1 MAKTLVVAE
10 KPSVARDFTAALPG
24 AFKQSK
30 DKTSLEGDGDYVIT
44 WAVGHLVGLAE
55 PDAYDPKLKK
65 WRYADLPI
73 VPDKFKLVPNDDR
86 AKKQLNAIHKLM
98 SREDVDSV
106 INACDAGREGE
117 LIFAYVYETAKEHK
131 PVQRLWLSSM
141 TRRAIEDAFT
151 RLRPGEEMES
161 LEDAARSRS
170 EADWMVGMNATRAA
184 SIRLRAAFDGA
195 VSLGRVQTP
204 TLALVARREEEI
216 RAFVPEPYWL
226 VEAKFAAGGE
236 RNYTGR
242 YMGGK
247 RIAEDLAA
255 KIVEETR
262 ERPGAITKL
271 DKKEERERP
280 QMLYDLTSL
289 QRHANTMHGF
299 SARRTL
305 GAAQKLYEE
314 HKVLTYPRTSSRY
327 LTGDMVDEIRPTA
340 ELVGHNPQY
349 RRGAEYV
356 VSLDKLPLGRVV
368 DDKKVT
374 DHHAII
380 PTKSEH
386 DLGKLDADEL
396 KVYDLVA
403 KRFLAIFH
411 PDAVFERTRVETT
424 VAEHVFRTSG
434 RRLVVA
440 GWKAVY
446 GDEVS
451 SEGAPDDDSGGD
463 QSLPKLDQDEAVE
476 TRSVESLRKET
487 QPPRRFTEAS
497 LLAAMEGA
505 GKDIEDD
512 ELREAMKES
521 GIGTPATRA
530 ATIELLLYREYVER
544 EGRALHA
551 TEKGIQVI
559 RLLGAHPLTS
569 AELTGDW
576 ERRLGLIERGEDSRP
591 AFMRD
596 IAKFTTDTV
605 AELDKLKGVKIERA
619 KLGPCAVC
627 GREVAENRKGYSC
640 WSRED
645 PGCGFVIWKKKAGKS
660 LPVSVGKELIESLR
674 ALRGRGED
682 PGVGR
687 TAKPVT
693 GFKGRSGR
701 SFRAKLKMEQ
711 NEEGKWRV
719 EFDEEWAT
727 APRAQPAEESSDGD
741 GDSAAAGASSDAA
754 PAQANGSEEGQPAP
768 GNGSRRRSKARSAS

>member
-10 KPSVARDFTAALPG
+10 KPSVARDFTGALPG
-24 AFKQSK
+24 AYKQSK
-30 DKTSLEGDGDYVIT
+30 DKTSLEGDDYVIT

-86 AKKQLNAIHKLM
+86 AKKQLNAIHRLM
-98 SREDVDSV
+98 AREDVDSV

-131 PVQRLWLSSM
+131 AVQRLWLSSM
-141 TRRAIEDAFT
+141 TRKAIEDAFT

-170 EADWMVGMNATRAA
+170 EADWLVGMNATRAA

-226 VEAKFAAGGE
+226 VEAKFAASGE

-262 ERPGAITKL
+262 ERPAAITQL

-314 HKVLTYPRTSSRY
+314 HKVLTYPRTNSRY
-327 LTGDMVDEIRPTA
+327 LTGDMVEEIKPTA
-340 ELVGHNPQY
+340 DLVGHNPQY
-349 RRGAEYV
+349 RKGAEYV
-356 VSLDKLPLGRVV
+356 VSLAKLPLARVV

-386 DLGKLDADEL
+386 DLSKLGADEL

-403 KRFLAIFH
+403 KRFLAVFH

-424 VAEHVFRTSG
+424 VEEHVFRTSG
-434 RRLVVA
+434 RVLVEA
-440 GWKAVY
+440 GWRAVY
-446 GDEVS
+446 GETAQSPDEP
-451 SEGAPDDDSGGD
+451 ADDSGGD
-463 QSLPKLDQDEAVE
+463 QLLPKLEQGEDVE

-497 LLAAMEGA
+497 LLAAMETA
-505 GKDIEDD
+505 GKEIEEA

-530 ATIELLLYREYVER
+530 SIIERLIAVGYIER

-559 RLLGAHPLTS
+559 RLLGEHPLTS
-569 AELTGDW
+569 AGLTGDW

-591 AFMRD
+591 AFMKD
-596 IAKFTTDTV
+596 IAKFVTDTV
-605 AELDKLKGVKIERA
+605 VELDKLKGVQIERA
-619 KLGPCAVC
+619 KLGPCPVC
-627 GREVAENRKGYSC
+627 GREVVENRKGYSC
-640 WSRED
+640 WSKED
-645 PGCGFVIWKKKAGKS
+645 PGCGFVIWKKKAGKM
-660 LPVSVGKELIESLR
+660 LPVSVAKELMESLKASIER
-674 ALRGRGED
+674 ADD
-682 PGVGR
+682 PAVGR
-687 TAKPVT
+687 TAKAVT
-693 GFKGRSGR
+693 GFRGRSGR
-701 SFRAKLKMEQ
+701 NFRAKLKIEPRADA
-711 NEEGKWRV
+711 EGKWKV
-719 EFDEEWAT
+719 EFDEEWAKEPPKDQGDGSDGAQAGGQVADET
-727 APRAQPAEESSDGD
+727 AAEETDAV
-741 GDSAAAGASSDAA
+741 AARAS
-754 PAQANGSEEGQPAP
+754 
-768 GNGSRRRSKARSAS
+768 

>member
-1 MAKTLVVAE
+1 MA
-10 KPSVARDFTAALPG
+10 
-24 AFKQSK
+24 
-30 DKTSLEGDGDYVIT
+30 
-44 WAVGHLVGLAE
+44 
-55 PDAYDPKLKK
+55 
-65 WRYADLPI
+65 
-73 VPDKFKLVPNDDR
+73 
-86 AKKQLNAIHKLM
+86 
-98 SREDVDSV
+98 REDVDDV

-141 TRRAIEDAFT
+141 TRKAIEDAFT

-226 VEAKFAAGGE
+226 VEGKFAADGE

-289 QRHANTMHGF
+289 QRHANTTHGF

-314 HKVLTYPRTSSRY
+314 HKVLTYPRTNSRY
-327 LTGDMVDEIRPTA
+327 LTGDMVEEIKPTA

-349 RRGAEYV
+349 RKGAEYV
-356 VSLDKLPLGRVV
+356 VALDKLPLGRVV
-368 DDKKVT
+368 DDAKVT

-386 DLGKLDADEL
+386 DLSKLGADEL

-434 RRLVVA
+434 RVLVEA
-440 GWKAVY
+440 GWRAVY
-446 GDEVS
+446 GEIAQSADEP
-451 SEGAPDDDSGGD
+451 ADDSGGD
-463 QSLPKLDQDEAVE
+463 QLLPKLDQGEDVE

-487 QPPRRFTEAS
+487 QPPRRYTEAS
-497 LLAAMEGA
+497 LLAAMETA
-505 GKDIEDD
+505 GKEIEEA

-530 ATIELLLYREYVER
+530 SIIERLISVGYVER

-559 RLLGAHPLTS
+559 RLLGEHPLTS
-569 AELTGDW
+569 AGLTGDW
-576 ERRLGLIERGEDSRP
+576 ERRLGLIERGKDSRP
-591 AFMRD
+591 AFMKD
-596 IAKFTTDTV
+596 IAKFVTDTV
-605 AELDKLKGVKIERA
+605 VELDKLKGVQIERA
-619 KLGPCAVC
+619 KLGPCPVC
-627 GREVAENRKGYSC
+627 GREVVENRKGYSC
-640 WSRED
+640 WSKED
-645 PGCGFVIWKKKAGKS
+645 PGCGFVIWKKKASKM
-660 LPVSVGKELIESLR
+660 LPVSVAKELMESLK
-674 ALRGRGED
+674 ASIERGDD
-682 PGVGR
+682 PSVGR
-687 TAKPVT
+687 TAKQVT
-693 GFKGRSGR
+693 GFRGRSGR
-701 SFRAKLKMEQ
+701 NFRAKLKIEPRADA
-711 NEEGKWRV
+711 EGKWKV
-719 EFDEEWAT
+719 DFDEEWAKE
-727 APRAQPAEESSDGD
+727 PPKDQGDGD
-741 GDSAAAGASSDAA
+741 GSDSGQAAAQATDETVVEETDAVA
-754 PAQANGSEEGQPAP
+754 
-768 GNGSRRRSKARSAS
+768 ARAR